1 MFSLLYCCN
10 NGKSLVRWTW
20 TIGDFMKKLRY
31 FIFVLLAWF
40 ASASA
45 FALQFGSAG
54 EDFGYKQKADT
65 TEQYFGTLKVLHVY
79 PGAFLGAHDYYLTIN
94 DKDVLS
100 IMQGMGHFTRKYAV
114 ASVNLPNGKYNV
126 KLRTLPFKKIMVDF
140 DVVIKAGKTIAI
152 LVKKEQA
159 DIAVSDFGLIYS
171 EVEFYE
177 NKDFDDENL
186 KALIDEKIGD
196 AENVYKAELAAKDN
210 LIKAQEYATEQARTY
225 YERKAKTDAENDKRA
240 KEYEAKKALEDK
252 LAAKKEAEKVVLEQR
267 KLQAED
273 DAACRSYGAVQGTQA
288 YVTCRATFA
297 TKRAEAKERAEANK
311 AMSDKFESYMAQ
323 QERLRLEERQA
334 QDARAD
340 ALQKSADAER
350 KRRERRQNLD
360 DAENLLRGAARM
372 GGQQETITCTSTFG
386 NTINCRK

>member
-1 MFSLLYCCN
+1 
-10 NGKSLVRWTW
+10 
-20 TIGDFMKKLRY
+20 MKKLRC
-31 FIFVLLAWF
+31 FIFWVLACCVASSSF
-40 ASASA
+40 A
-45 FALQFGSAG
+45 FQFGSAG

-65 TEQYFGTLKVLHVY
+65 AEQYFGTLKVLHVY

-114 ASVNLPNGKYNV
+114 ATVNLPNGSYNV
-126 KLRTLPFKKIMVDF
+126 KLRTLPFKNVMVDF
-140 DVVIKAGKTIAI
+140 DVVIKAGKTISI
-152 LVKKEQA
+152 LVKKDKAE
-159 DIAVSDFGLIYS
+159 IAVSNFEMLFS

-177 NKDFDDENL
+177 NNDFYDENL
-186 KALIDEKIGD
+186 KALIAEKIGN
-196 AENVYKAELAAKDN
+196 AEGEYKAEIEAKNKLAS
-210 LIKAQEYATEQARTY
+210 AQEYAAEQAKTY
-225 YERKAKTDAENDKRA
+225 YERKSKTDAENEKRA
-240 KEYEAKKALEDK
+240 KEYEAKRLLEEK
-252 LAAKKEAEKVVLEQR
+252 LIAKKEADKVALEQR

-297 TKRAEAKERAEANK
+297 TKRAEAKERAEANR
-311 AMSDKFESYMAQ
+311 AMADKFESYMAQ

-350 KRRERRQNLD
+350 KRREKRQSLD

-372 GGQQETITCTSTFG
+372 GGQQDTITCTSTFG
-386 NTINCRK
+386 NTINCRR